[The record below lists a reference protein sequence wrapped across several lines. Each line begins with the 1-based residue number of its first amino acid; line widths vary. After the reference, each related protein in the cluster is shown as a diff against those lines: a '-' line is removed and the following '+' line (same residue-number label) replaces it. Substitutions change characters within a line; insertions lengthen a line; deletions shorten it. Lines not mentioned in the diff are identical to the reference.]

1 MKIDTIFMNLE
12 NRKTSKPHVLI
23 LNLTD
28 KIYLRGGE
36 KLILKYI
43 LSDIQDYFEYI
54 LEKIWRKY

>member
-1 MKIDTIFMNLE
+1 MNLE

-23 LNLTD
+23 LNLTY